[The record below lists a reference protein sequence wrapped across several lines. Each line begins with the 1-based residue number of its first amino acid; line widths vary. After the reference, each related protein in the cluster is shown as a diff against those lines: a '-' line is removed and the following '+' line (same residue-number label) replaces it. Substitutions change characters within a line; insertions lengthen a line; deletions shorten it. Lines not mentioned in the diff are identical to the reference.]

1 MIKAISPDVVYDFN
15 TENHIVICS
24 IIEEINTKLI
34 TLSSS
39 NPQIN
44 DYPEILLEGELDYS
58 LRNKIAQEYIIAG
71 WKCVAHQTTS
81 ENGERAGLTYF
92 VFLTE
97 NTLKKWIDSNDTE
110 KHYMVFKDDVKDL
123 GVKFDYSEK

>member
-1 MIKAISPDVVYDFN
+1 MIRAIAPDVVYGFN
-15 TENHIVICS
+15 TENHVICS
-24 IIEEINTKLI
+24 AIEKINTTLI
-34 TLSSS
+34 TLSGS
-39 NPQIN
+39 NNQIN
-44 DYPEILLEGELDYS
+44 VYPEVLLEGELDYS

-110 KHYMVFKDDVKDL
+110 KHYMVFKDDVKNL
-123 GVKFDYSEK
+123 GVKFDYLDV

>member
-1 MIKAISPDVVYDFN
+1 MIRAISPDAVYGFN
-15 TENHIVICS
+15 TENHFVCS
-24 IIEEINTKLI
+24 AIEKINTELI

-39 NPQIN
+39 NNQI
-44 DYPEILLEGELDYS
+44 DVYPEVFLEGELDYS
-58 LRNKIAQEYIIAG
+58 IRNKIAQEYIIAG

-97 NTLKKWIDSNDTE
+97 NTLKKWIDSNNTE

-123 GVKFDYSEK
+123 GIKFDYKE